1 MTLLD
6 KVKIGSTV
14 KVNLDLTKDRLT
26 KETIEAINI
35 SSTCTV
41 SDFKITDGK
50 GIGVILKLSN
60 GKEEWFFE
68 EEIDI
73 LNEKGEIVENIEIEE
88 EIDLLFEIF
97 NFIKVVSWTLLAL
110 IIPSEYKL
118 KSNIRDLLNPLNF
131 FSWLLNAFKDV
142 L

>member
-1 MTLLD
+1 M
-6 KVKIGSTV
+6 KIYERAEIGSNV
-14 KVNLDLTKDRLT
+14 RIKLDFAKKRLGKDSI
-26 KETIEAINI
+26 KAIEDSPICQI
-35 SSTCTV
+35 L
-41 SDFKITDGK
+41 DFKITDGK

-73 LNEKGEIVENIEIEE
+73 LNKNGEIIENIEIAE

-110 IIPSEYKL
+110 IIPTEYKL
-118 KSNIRDLLNPLNF
+118 KSNIKDLLNPLNF
-131 FSWLLNAFKDV
+131 LGWLLNSFKDV

>member
-1 MTLLD
+1 M
-6 KVKIGSTV
+6 KIYERVQIGSSV
-14 KVNLDLTKDRLT
+14 QIKIDLAKKRLGEESI
-26 KETIEAINI
+26 KAIEI
-35 SSTCTV
+35 SSICQII
-41 SDFKITDGK
+41 DFKITDGQ

-68 EEIDI
+68 EEID
-73 LNEKGEIVENIEIEE
+73 LFNEKGEIVENIEIEE

-110 IIPSEYKL
+110 IIPTEYKL
-118 KSNIRDLLNPLNF
+118 KSSMRSLLNPLNF
-131 FSWLLNAFKDV
+131 LSWLLNAFKDI